1 MRLLTAVARAL
12 VVAAAIV
19 VGGVVAGV
27 VVGTIAS
34 VTVHGAVESRQQA
47 ESLARKITLI
57 TQQGATES
65 KAGDSKVGDSKV
77 VLRRTEVTQDEL
89 NSWFTFR
96 GRQYLPVGVSNPTV
110 TMIGNG
116 SMRGAATL
124 DLETIGKKRSKDGGM
139 LDLWSYLGGKVPVTV
154 TGTLRAHDGRGKFD
168 MESAQVAG
176 VPVPKALLQELVSLY
191 ASSPSQP
198 NGVSLDDSFEL
209 PARIRSIDVGR
220 GQLVVVQ

>member
-1 MRLLTAVARAL
+1 MRLQTAVARAL
-12 VVAAAIV
+12 IVAA
-19 VGGVVAGV
+19 VAGAA
-27 VVGTIAS
+27 GTAAT
-34 VTVHGAVESRQQA
+34 VTVQGAVESRQQA

-57 TQQGATES
+57 TQHGATES
-65 KAGDSKVGDSKV
+65 KVGDSRV
-77 VLRRTEVTQDEL
+77 ALRRTEVTQDEL

-96 GRQYLPVGVSNPTV
+96 GRQYLPVGVSKPTV

-154 TGTLRAHDGRGKFD
+154 TGTLRAQDGRGQFD
-168 MESAQVAG
+168 MESAHVAG

-191 ASSPSQP
+191 ASSPTQP
-198 NGVSLDDSFEL
+198 NGVSLDESFEL